1 MAGKAGTIEFIVL
14 ELGRALGG
22 LEKDLAAGNLD
33 SLIGQLGFEMPAG
46 FTTQPGLANALQ
58 TIVTKANQL
67 PALTADLSASID
79 ADGIS
84 IGADGA
90 ALIAAVQAL
99 VDAIN
104 QVSGQIPAAAAAVGA
119 DPGAASELANQFGK
133 KLLDYTIIR
142 YFEGYHAVALH
153 ALGLFGLIDHVEIG
167 PNGPGR
173 PGHLDR
179 SLRLDRLSG
188 LFSAPQAI
196 LSSLY
201 AWDDPNFDG
210 RQLLI
215 RLRNLLDS
223 LAIAASIEDT
233 TVPPSLE
240 LFSTR
245 FTPTTGLS
253 PAGLIATLHDD
264 VPGGWSFSYQISER
278 IRAELGLDP
287 ALPAGTAFTLQPN
300 LKITANPAG
309 KLEGA
314 AHFALARQAP
324 PGERV
329 TLLGLGGI
337 GGLTAQ
343 EIKFGLA
350 TDFAWD
356 AGSGRASS
364 ELGLSGDVTGGKFTI
379 NLADGDGLIAKLVPI
394 PQVDADF
401 AISVNWSPDTGLRF
415 RGSSTLE
422 IRLPAHT
429 DIGPVSVEGVTFS
442 AGFKNGGLPIG
453 LGADIKGSLGPMT
466 AIVQDI
472 GLNAVISFPANGR
485 GNLGPVQLD
494 FGFRSPKGIGLS
506 IDAGMIKGGGF
517 LSLDRDKGEYFG
529 ALELT
534 FQDIINLK
542 AVGII
547 NTKMPDG
554 SKGFAL
560 LVLIT
565 AEFIPIQLGFGFT
578 LIGVGGLLGHNRT
591 LDTKALMIGVRTG
604 AMNSIL
610 FPQDVVANITRIVS
624 DLKAIFPVE
633 EGHFLLG
640 PMGKLGWG
648 TPTLISLEIGVIL
661 DIPVPEIVFLGVLRC
676 FLPAEEAA
684 LIKLQVNFAGGIDFD
699 QGILWFNAS
708 LFDSRLVLFTLEG
721 DMAVRVGWGST
732 PMLLLS
738 VGGFHPAFKE
748 VPDDLRD
755 MRRITIALL
764 SGDNPRLAV
773 MTYFAV
779 TSNTVQSG
787 ARVELYAEACGFNV
801 YGFLGYDLLIQ
812 FNPLHFIADFAAGLA
827 LRDGDDVIAGIS
839 LHGQLSGPAPWN
851 ARGEASLKILFVKIS
866 VDFNVTWGDD
876 APPDPFEIENVSLL
890 VKAALNDDRNWTATF
905 PANSRSAVSLRALKL
920 PPEKIVLHPF
930 GVLAVSQKIV
940 PLGYP
945 LEKFGNKKPDVDLFE
960 LATVETG
967 TEEQREEFAI
977 AQFKKMSDTDKLSQN
992 SFDRLRSGLR
1002 FSTGDATSTGTP
1014 VRKEVN
1020 YELSYVHRKS
1030 ILRGLIYKLY
1040 SDAFN
1045 TFAMVGAISKNV
1057 FSAASRSPGI
1067 PPAKFDLVEPPFK
1080 IVNTADLSD
1089 FGAGYS
1095 AKTATEA
1102 HAMHDSLIKSTPAL
1116 KGTIQVVA
1124 AHELM

>member
-1 MAGKAGTIEFIVL
+1 MAGKAGTIELIVL
-14 ELGRALGG
+14 ELGRALSG

-33 SLIGQLGFEMPAG
+33 SLIGQLGFQMPAG
-46 FTTQPGLANALQ
+46 FTAQAGLANALQ
-58 TIVTKANQL
+58 TVVTKASQL
-67 PALTADLSASID
+67 PALTANLSASID
-79 ADGIS
+79 SDGIS

-90 ALIAAVQAL
+90 NLIAAVQAL

-104 QVSGQIPAAAAAVGA
+104 QVSGQIPTAAAAVGG
-119 DPGAASELANQFGK
+119 DPGAASALASQFGK
-133 KLLDYTIIR
+133 KLLDYAVIR
-142 YFEGYHAVALH
+142 YLEGYHSVALQ

-167 PNGPGR
+167 PSGPGR

-179 SLRLDRLSG
+179 SLRLDRLSA
-188 LFSAPQAI
+188 LFSAPQAT
-196 LSSLY
+196 LNSLY
-201 AWDDPNFDG
+201 GWDDPSFDG

-223 LAIAASIEDT
+223 LAIAASIDDT

-245 FTPTTGLS
+245 FTPTMGLS
-253 PAGLIATLHDD
+253 PAGLIATLHED
-264 VPGGWSFSYQISER
+264 VPGGWSVTYQISDR

-287 ALPAGTAFTLQPN
+287 SLPTGIAFTLQPN
-300 LKITANPAG
+300 LKITANPQG
-309 KLEGA
+309 KLEGP
-314 AHFALARQAP
+314 AHFALARQAL

-329 TLLGLGGI
+329 TVLSLGDI

-343 EIKFGLA
+343 EIKLVLA

-356 AGSGRASS
+356 AGLGQASS
-364 ELGLSGDVTGGKFTI
+364 ELGLSGDVTGGKLTI
-379 NLADGDGLIAKLVPI
+379 NLADGDGFIAKIVPVQKI
-394 PQVDADF
+394 DADF
-401 AISVNWSPDTGLRF
+401 AIKVRWNPITGLRF
-415 RGSSTLE
+415 SGSSTLE

-429 DIGPVSVEGVTFS
+429 DFGPASVEGVTLS

-472 GLNAVISFPANGR
+472 GLNAVISFPADGR

-494 FGFRSPKGIGLS
+494 FDFRPPKGIGLS
-506 IDAGMIKGGGF
+506 IDAGLIKGGGF
-517 LSLDRDKGEYFG
+517 LRFDEDKGEYFG

-534 FQDIINLK
+534 FQDIIDLK
-542 AVGII
+542 AVAII

-565 AEFIPIQLGFGFT
+565 ADFIPIHLGFGFT

-604 AMNSIL
+604 AMNSVL
-610 FPQDVVANITRIVS
+610 FPQNVVANITRIVS
-624 DLKAIFPVE
+624 DLKAIFPIE
-633 EGHFLLG
+633 DGHFLLG

-648 TPTLISLEIGVIL
+648 TPTLVSLEIGVIL
-661 DIPVPEIVFLGVLRC
+661 DMPVPQIVFLGVLRC
-676 FLPAEEAA
+676 FLPAEEAP
-684 LIKLQVNFAGGIDFD
+684 LIKLQVNFVGGIDFD
-699 QGILWFNAS
+699 QGALWFNAS
-708 LFDSRLVLFTLEG
+708 LFDSRLVQFTLEG
-721 DMAVRVGWGST
+721 DMAVRVCWGST
-732 PMLLLS
+732 PMMLLS

-827 LRDGDDVIAGIS
+827 LREGTDVIAGIS

-851 ARGEASLKILFVKIS
+851 ARGEASLKILFVKVS
-866 VDFNVTWGDD
+866 VDFNVTWGND
-876 APPDPFEIENVSLL
+876 APPDPVEVENVSLL

-945 LEKFGNKKPDVDLFE
+945 LEKFGNKKPDVDHFE
-960 LATVETG
+960 MATVETG

-977 AQFKKMSDTDKLSQN
+977 AQFKKMSDADKLSQN

-1014 VRKEVN
+1014 VQKEVN

-1030 ILRGLIYKLY
+1030 ILRGLLYKLH
-1040 SDAFN
+1040 SNAFN
-1045 TFAMVGAISKNV
+1045 TFAMAGAISKNIY
-1057 FSAASRSPGI
+1057 SAAARSPGI
-1067 PPAKFDLVEPPFK
+1067 PLAKFDLVEPPFK
-1080 IVNTADLSD
+1080 IVNTADLSA
-1089 FGAGYS
+1089 FGADYS
-1095 AKTATEA
+1095 GKTATEA
-1102 HAMHDSLIKSTPAL
+1102 QAMYDSLIKSKPAL
-1116 KGTIQVVA
+1116 KGMIQVVA